1 MKGLKVI
8 QPGILSLIQD
18 VGRIGQHHN
27 GLTVGGPMDRDA
39 FRWANQLCANPLNT
53 PLVEITVGGLVF
65 ESTVSSYFVVT
76 GASVPISINKTP
88 VHGWKVHRVSVGDR
102 VEIGFTS
109 VGMRCYLSVPGG
121 FSVKPIFGSCSTVG
135 RESIGG
141 LDGKGAQLQ
150 TGDLLPCGDT
160 ELLAPLYLPAK
171 QQPQYLLKAP
181 AKTVLRVVLGYQQE
195 HFTHQ
200 QKQILFNSDYQISD
214 LNDRMGF
221 RLSGPPIAPSV
232 NGILSEGICLGAIQV
247 PADGQPIIL
256 LNDRQTIGGYPKIGS
271 VLSLDLDKLVQLP
284 PHSVINFEPISIEE
298 AHNLLQLSA
307 VNAQRIQAEVDL
319 DALSQEI
326 EALLVAL
333 NPRGMQTVSPA
344 IKSGSYLRA
353 ANVIYDSIGTVLIGT
368 GFPVNG
374 SFETD
379 GPVGAIA
386 LYSAIK
392 EIGGNPIIICD
403 EPLLSAL
410 KNDYQV
416 HEITVNDDQAE
427 RILAQYNPSL
437 IIAIERPGQAGDGC
451 YYNMRGVDISEN
463 CANFDTF
470 MVNAPCPTIAIGDGG
485 NEIGMGN
492 IAETL
497 SQLDIRAS
505 KTHCDELLVADVSNW
520 AAHGLI
526 ALLAVMTGKD
536 LLANWNNHAVLA
548 YLSAAGSV
556 DGVTGE
562 NTLTEDGMDSS
573 VSEALIERFRV
584 LIGLNYRV

>member
-18 VGRIGQHHN
+18 AGRMGQHHN

-53 PLVEITVGGLVF
+53 PLIEITVGGLVF
-65 ESTVSSYFVVT
+65 ESTISSYFVVT
-76 GASVPISINKTP
+76 GASVPISINKMS
-88 VHGWKVHRVSVGDR
+88 VDGWRVHRISVGDR

-121 FSVKPIFGSCSTVG
+121 FSVQPAFGSCSTVG

-150 TGDLLPCGDT
+150 NGDLLPCRDT
-160 ELLAPLYLPAK
+160 ELLAPLYVPFE
-171 QQPQYLLKAP
+171 QQPQHLQNAP
-181 AKTVLRVVLGYQQE
+181 TKTVLRVVLGYQQE
-195 HFTHQ
+195 HFSHQ
-200 QKQILFNSDYQISD
+200 QKHILFNSDYQISD

-221 RLSGPPIAPSV
+221 RLSGPSIAPSV
-232 NGILSEGICLGAIQV
+232 NGILSEGICLGAMQV

-271 VLSLDLDKLVQLP
+271 VLSLDLNKLVQLP
-284 PHSVINFEPISIEE
+284 PQSVINFEPISIEE

-307 VNAQRIQAEVDL
+307 INIQRSQAKVDL
-319 DALSQEI
+319 DRLSQEI
-326 EALLVAL
+326 ETLLVAL
-333 NPRGMQTVSPA
+333 NPRGMQTVSPD

-353 ANVIYDSIGTVLIGT
+353 ANLICDSIGTVLIGT

-386 LYSAIK
+386 LYRAIK
-392 EIGGNPIIICD
+392 ELGGNPIMVCD
-403 EPLLSAL
+403 EPLSSAL

-416 HEITVNDDQAE
+416 HKITVNDDQAE

-437 IIAIERPGQAGDGC
+437 IISIERPGQAVDGC
-451 YYNMRGVDISEN
+451 YYNMRGMDISDKS
-463 CANFDTF
+463 ANFDSF
-470 MVNAPCPTIAIGDGG
+470 MINAPCPTIAIGDGG

-505 KTHCDELLVADVSNW
+505 QTCCDELLVADVSNW

-526 ALLAVMTGKD
+526 ALLSVMTGKD

-573 VSEALIERFRV
+573 ASEALIERCRQV
-584 LIGLNYRV
+584 SGLTSSV